1 MGSGASVSLTAGRGT
16 PAGRHSPHTPLPTQ
30 PHSTRGVPENS
41 KTPTVDK
48 VVTDL
53 LEILGLERSGMS
65 QKSHQKVGQN
75 KALIPGKTV
84 TFEYSFRCR
93 SRTGFS
99 LFRYHFIIL
108 HFTFEKQTY
117 FH

>member
-1 MGSGASVSLTAGRGT
+1 MLVVGL
-16 PAGRHSPHTPLPTQ
+16 LM
-30 PHSTRGVPENS
+30 
-41 KTPTVDK
+41 KCTVDK
-48 VVTDL
+48 DVTDF

-84 TFEYSFRCR
+84 TFEYSFRSR

-99 LFRYHFIIL
+99 LFGPHIIIL
-108 HFTFEKQTY
+108 RFTFELQTNI
-117 FH
+117 H